1 MRAPQET
8 GKTHSDCSA
17 RQISY
22 PEPSQTSY
30 CACSVTQGSGYKI
43 AAGENEGEFCFS
55 SQCSFISGC
64 VAVKLFAMSRGS
76 LFRISGF
83 KSPRI
88 TALLLVTLQL
98 AQLSTSHPHHSAIP
112 HKIIN
117 QIVDHQD
124 VANAIID
131 YVTKGPAKHQVFGRL
146 AYFVD
151 TYGNRIAGSKNLEN
165 AIDFLL
171 QQLKDDGLENVHGEN
186 VSVAHWVRGK
196 ESAQMI
202 SPRNY
207 TMSMLGLGG
216 SVATPPEGI
225 TAEVLVVK
233 SFDDLE
239 SKGSLVSF
247 ILPGQPEI
255 PVLVGYKIFRIS
267 LINQEEYL

>member
-1 MRAPQET
+1 MLRI
-8 GKTHSDCSA
+8 KKWV
-17 RQISY
+17 RL
-22 PEPSQTSY
+22 
-30 CACSVTQGSGYKI
+30 
-43 AAGENEGEFCFS
+43 
-55 SQCSFISGC
+55 

-131 YVTKGPAKHQVFGRL
+131 YVTKGPAKHQVFDRL

-151 TYGNRIAGSKNLEN
+151 TFGNRIAGSKNLEN

-171 QQLKDDGLENVHGEN
+171 QQLKDDGLESVHGEN
-186 VSVAHWVRGK
+186 VSVPHWVRGK
-196 ESAQMI
+196 ESAQII

-255 PVLVGYKIFRIS
+255 PVLVGYKIFTIS